1 MCLFPWPWPFIFK
14 KSAMACRTQ
23 QVKKGFLLHKTGAG
37 IKLNSKFKT
46 EQGNLVEY

>member
-1 MCLFPWPWPFIFK
+1 VQWHAGHSIKQP
-14 KSAMACRTQ
+14 Q